1 MPTTKFFLLLLTCF
15 SAVAVLAKAEGL
27 REAKEAHK
35 LAVASAVNEVAKE
48 MSNAIQIALKDKD
61 YSKVEEINRS
71 LNDFLSN
78 KDNPASL
85 INISEI
91 AGKYASKRKE
101 SARAVFQLYREEINS
116 SRLASDPIKEEMD
129 EFIKTETDAQRLRES
144 ESKEAN
150 RPSKP
155 TEDMLSGP
163 KESLPRKASKSPSE
177 INPLGTSRSRQSD
190 STPTTKKSPSNKPAD
205 GVANQTNPSILTREK
220 VEQMEKRILGIQ
232 EDYISKFDG
241 ATTDTQREKV
251 AAAHRA
257 AAIEQCFA
265 ATSSMY
271 LVLDCEL
278 INSQAKTEGFSIEFK
293 VTGSSLALKDF
304 FSAMTVPRSF
314 VKFAESSAGTKFRIK
329 VPVAVV
335 EGAKT
340 ARLQQWLSGLNY
352 DLVIQFDESIS
363 RLLELPTSQTRALSS
378 INSNSKHPLMN
389 LSISL
394 YAIWSFASI
403 ESDEIPDLPKYTP
416 PNIPELGGS
425 PRK

>member
-85 INISEI
+85 INIAEI

-144 ESKEAN
+144 ESKESN

-155 TEDMLSGP
+155 TENMLGGP

-177 INPLGTSRSRQSD
+177 GNTVSTPRSKSSD
-190 STPTTKKSPSNKPAD
+190 SNSTTKKPSSKPANED
-205 GVANQTNPSILTREK
+205 ASNTAPSILTRERI
-220 VEQMEKRILGIQ
+220 EQMEQRIIGIQ
-232 EDYISKFDG
+232 ADYISKFDG
-241 ATTDTQREKV
+241 ATTDLQRQRV
-251 AAAHRA
+251 AAEHRD
-257 AAIEQCFA
+257 AAIEECFA
-265 ATSSMY
+265 ATPSMHIE
-271 LVLDCEL
+271 LDCEL
-278 INSQAKTEGFSIEFK
+278 VNSQASTSGYAINYK
-293 VTGSSLALKDF
+293 VTDTSLTLGNLPDEIILPSSYEKLGEA
-304 FSAMTVPRSF
+304 
-314 VKFAESSAGTKFRIK
+314 SAGTRFRLK
-329 VPVAVV
+329 VPIGIIDGSHPNAYDNLRNTIRSRGGSRIDFGQDLTRIGDLPSKSTIKL
-335 EGAKT
+335 E
-340 ARLQQWLSGLNY
+340 RPSGN
-352 DLVIQFDESIS
+352 
-363 RLLELPTSQTRALSS
+363 RHALM
-378 INSNSKHPLMN
+378 KLTV
-389 LSISL
+389 SL
-394 YAIWSFASI
+394 YAIWSYASI

-416 PNIPELGGS
+416 PNIPELGGH
-425 PRK
+425 RGK

>member
-1 MPTTKFFLLLLTCF
+1 
-15 SAVAVLAKAEGL
+15 
-27 REAKEAHK
+27 
-35 LAVASAVNEVAKE
+35 
-48 MSNAIQIALKDKD
+48 
-61 YSKVEEINRS
+61 
-71 LNDFLSN
+71 
-78 KDNPASL
+78 
-85 INISEI
+85 
-91 AGKYASKRKE
+91 
-101 SARAVFQLYREEINS
+101 
-116 SRLASDPIKEEMD
+116 
-129 EFIKTETDAQRLRES
+129 
-144 ESKEAN
+144 
-150 RPSKP
+150 
-155 TEDMLSGP
+155 
-163 KESLPRKASKSPSE
+163 
-177 INPLGTSRSRQSD
+177 
-190 STPTTKKSPSNKPAD
+190 
-205 GVANQTNPSILTREK
+205 
-220 VEQMEKRILGIQ
+220 MEKRILGIQ

-278 INSQAKTEGFSIEFK
+278 INSQAKPEGFSIEFK
-293 VTGSSLALKDF
+293 VTGSSLALKDY

-352 DLVIQFDESIS
+352 DLVIQFEESIS
-363 RLLELPTSQTRALSS
+363 RLLELPTSQTRASSS

>member
-1 MPTTKFFLLLLTCF
+1 MPTTKFFLLLLTSF
-15 SAVAVLAKAEGL
+15 SAVVVLAKAEGL

-48 MSNAIQIALKDKD
+48 MSNAIQSALKDKD

-85 INISEI
+85 INIAEI

-144 ESKEAN
+144 ESKESN

-190 STPTTKKSPSNKPAD
+190 STPTNKKPSSKPANED
-205 GVANQTNPSILTREK
+205 ASNTNPSILTREK

-232 EDYISKFDG
+232 ADYISKFDG

-251 AAAHRA
+251 AAAHRD

-352 DLVIQFDESIS
+352 DLVIQFEELIS
-363 RLLELPTSQTRALSS
+363 RLLELPTSQTRASSS